1 LKTKNVCARL
11 LIAIVFPALTLG
23 QTLKPIAKST
33 DRSQADLRYAK
44 AIELI
49 RDTATEATLWDDKR
63 MAIVVLSNAADLLW
77 DDSPA
82 QSAKWLTKAWDLA
95 EQTSDSPRD
104 DRLKEFFSHS
114 VKGELRTVVLGV
126 ARKHDAHL
134 AESFLTHLAEQK
146 CLDEKK
152 ERGAFDD
159 RTARSE
165 QLLSLALQAMD
176 SNPALA
182 ADLAA
187 RSLAD
192 GLSYNLQNVLTG
204 LRSKDQQIANRL
216 FDLALARF
224 SAGAPD
230 PSEADVLAGYL
241 FQSGF
246 AVSAGSTGQ
255 PMIVVNPSQQNLP
268 AVAPQ
273 EPQRAR
279 NFLVAVYQVLLAR
292 PALVDTPE
300 TRLRSYRLLVLGERL
315 TEFYNAYA
323 PDLSQP
329 AQGFLAQLQRQL
341 NADGDTISPAENSRP
356 SSRAE
361 TSKNLTGEEF
371 YNQRLKQLEE
381 KADNEQNAIARKLI
395 YAQAAIMTKAD
406 DYERGRRIA
415 QKIDDDNLR
424 ADTVSFVL
432 YRAVLNFIEHANIA
446 KANEI
451 TPAITDPSRRAVAK
465 LALAQRLISGISE
478 RTDPAEKSFAQ
489 QRALDLAIE
498 VERDLKDQSP
508 SVTVA
513 KILLGTT
520 AVLARM
526 DKDQA
531 FIALAI
537 AVATINK
544 LPKFD
549 LQDAA
554 TPRLGM
560 DSFTGSGAT
569 VAGPNVSF
577 NFNAAIDPLIV
588 SNFDEVA
595 AAADG
600 FAAKELSGVA
610 RLEIGKLYLQ
620 KNSRPARKDAA
631 FVLR

>member
-1 LKTKNVCARL
+1 LKIKNVCARIL
-11 LIAIVFPALTLG
+11 VAIVFPALTLG
-23 QTLKPIAKST
+23 QTSKPTASST
-33 DRSQADLRYAK
+33 DRSQADLRYAR
-44 AIELI
+44 AIGLI
-49 RDTATEATLWDDKR
+49 RDTAAEATLWDDKR
-63 MAIVVLSNAADLLW
+63 MAINVLANAADLLW
-77 DDSPA
+77 DDSPP
-82 QSAKWLTKAWDLA
+82 QSAKWLTKAWDLTD
-95 EQTSDSPRD
+95 QTSDSARD

-114 VKGELRTVVLGV
+114 VKGELRTIVLSV

-134 AESFLTHLAEQK
+134 AEKFLTLLAEQK
-146 CLDEKK
+146 CVDEKK
-152 ERGAFDD
+152 QRGAFDD

-165 QLLSLALQAMD
+165 QLLSLALQALD

-204 LRSKDQQIANRL
+204 LRSKDAEIANRV
-216 FDLALARF
+216 FDLALARL
-224 SAGAPD
+224 SVGEPD

-246 AVSAGSTGQ
+246 AVSANSTGQ
-255 PMIVVNPSQQNLP
+255 PIIVVNPSQQNLP
-268 AVAPQ
+268 VVALR

-279 NFLVAVYQVLLAR
+279 NFLTAVYRVLLAR
-292 PALVDTPE
+292 PRPVDPAE
-300 TRLRSYRLLVLGERL
+300 NRLRSYRLLMLGERL
-315 TEFYNAYA
+315 IEPYNTFA
-323 PDLSQP
+323 PDLSQS

-341 NADGDTISPAENSRP
+341 GADAEAMSASEKNRP
-356 SSRAE
+356 VSSSD
-361 TSKNLTGEEF
+361 TSKNLTGEEL
-371 YNQRLKQLEE
+371 YDERVRKLED
-381 KADNEQNAIARKLI
+381 KGDREQNAIARRLK
-395 YAQAAIMTKAD
+395 YAQAALTTRAD
-406 DYERGRRIA
+406 DYERGKRIA
-415 QKIDDDNLR
+415 EKIDDDNLR

-432 YRAVLNFIEHANIA
+432 YRAALHFVERGNIA
-446 KANEI
+446 KASELI
-451 TPAITDPSRRAVAK
+451 PAIGDALRRAVAK
-465 LALAQRLISGISE
+465 LALSQRLISDISE
-478 RTDPAEKSFAQ
+478 KTDPNEKSFAQ

-498 VERDLKDQSP
+498 VERDLKDLAP
-508 SVTVA
+508 SANVA

-526 DKDQA
+526 DKDQG
-531 FIALAI
+531 FIALAV

-560 DSFTGSGAT
+560 DSFAGSGAT
-569 VAGPNVSF
+569 VAGPRISF
-577 NFNAAIDPLIV
+577 NFRAAIDPLIV
-588 SNFDEVA
+588 SNFDQLA
-595 AAADG
+595 TAADG

-631 FVLR
+631 VVLR